1 MALLAPSILSA
12 NFANLLADVKQVEQS
27 GVKWLHIDVMDGHFV
42 PNISFGPVVIKALR
56 PHSQLFFDVHLMIE
70 QPERYI
76 QDFQQAGAEMIVVHQ
91 EACKH
96 LHRVVQQ
103 IKQSGAKAGV
113 SLNPATP
120 VATLED
126 IIDQLDMVLLM
137 SVNPGFGGQTFIE
150 QTMRKIAQ
158 LKSLI
163 SARGCDTLIQIDGG
177 VNLDNAADLV
187 AAGVDVLVAG
197 SAVFGAADIARRVGQ
212 FNDIIAK
219 WCAR

>member
-1 MALLAPSILSA
+1 MAILAPSILSA
-12 NFANLLADVKQVEQS
+12 DFANLSADVNQVEQA

-76 QDFQQAGAEMIVVHQ
+76 EEFQRVGADMIVVHQ

-103 IKQSGAKAGV
+103 IKQTGAKVGV
-113 SLNPATP
+113 SLNPATSLT
-120 VATLED
+120 TLDD
-126 IIDQLDMVLLM
+126 IVEQLDMVLLM

-150 QTMRKIAQ
+150 QTMRKITQ
-158 LKSLI
+158 LKTLI
-163 SARGCDTLIQIDGG
+163 SARGCDTLIQVDGG
-177 VNLDNAADLV
+177 VNLDNAGALV

-197 SAVFGAADIARRVGQ
+197 SAVFGADDIATRIRQ
-212 FNDIIAK
+212 FNDIIAN
-219 WCAR
+219 